1 LTTFALAAIDEIR
14 IGGKLVERRLTHG
27 RAEQRDNEIIATDAR
42 DNDLV
47 RRAELAME
55 RLRDAMPPA
64 DRLHLVARA
73 STEGDEATMT
83 VTIGGVSIVT
93 DAEHVGE
100 DTSRLRVAQASSLR
114 PGTPGGRRLEAC
126 ATRERERRFLWKNG
140 SAAVLLHEAFG
151 HAAEH
156 DAPPVDWPSWLHV
169 DAPLAMRRESF
180 RDVPL
185 LRMTNV
191 VVTQTGA
198 PFVLPDDAIEIH
210 YVAGGSYD
218 PLTDVVTVDVAVPKF
233 TLRATRAEIARS
245 LAGARGEPIRYPGV
259 VCSREGQ
266 RLVVGSF
273 APEIITT

>member
-14 IGGKLVERRLTHG
+14 IRGKLVERRLTHG
-27 RAEQRDNEIIATDAR
+27 RAEQRGNEIIADDAR
-42 DNDLV
+42 DETLL
-47 RRAELAME
+47 RRCNAAME
-55 RLRDAMPPA
+55 RLRESAPDA
-64 DRLHLVARA
+64 DRVHLVSRA
-73 STEGDEATMT
+73 STEGDEASMT
-83 VTIGGVSIVT
+83 VTISGVTIVT
-93 DAEHVGE
+93 DAEHVTKDAE
-100 DTSRLRVAQASSLR
+100 RLRTTPHSGLR
-114 PGTPGGRRLEAC
+114 TQDSAL
-126 ATRERERRFLWKNG
+126 LWLNG

-169 DAPLAMRRESF
+169 DAPLTMRRESF

-198 PFVLPDDAIEIH
+198 PFALPDDAIEIH

-233 TLRATRAEIARS
+233 TLRARRSEIARS